1 METRKFEGEFRKTLT
16 ENKEIVGDDVDAG
29 VQLCTKVGDSVLIV
43 FSFMHL
49 APRASVDRSPCN
61 QDMIARNN
69 FSSVDWLVKS
79 TDPTWGIEIEN
90 DSKVGFQFFRSRKDR
105 YSTTYFTRSIV
116 VLGHCWW
123 NLLLKCSFNQRRRDF
138 PELLWQQGWLFCG
151 HKAMEA
157 RAGRS
162 RLPNSLSDHRVM
174 ASL

>member
-90 DSKVGFQFFRSRKDR
+90 DSKVGFQFFRSRKGKENCTISFPSLR
-105 YSTTYFTRSIV
+105 
-116 VLGHCWW
+116 
-123 NLLLKCSFNQRRRDF
+123 CSEAKDAIACLSL
-138 PELLWQQGWLFCG
+138 PSVCCLFVY
-151 HKAMEA
+151 H
-157 RAGRS
+157 S
-162 RLPNSLSDHRVM
+162 P
-174 ASL
+174 ASLPGSPHKHRAVRRHPNG